1 MNIPNFENIQFVDRD
16 LFLTDSYQNILQQL
30 FSELQSGVGKEGFE
44 ISVISSDP
52 NSLTPPQTGGQLA
65 RIQSSF
71 GQPNGVIAGTIIFD
85 PYEINGATLPNRNG
99 QLKVLL
105 NDGTFHGILNS

>member
-16 LFLTDSYQNILQQL
+16 LYLTDNYQNILQQL
-30 FSELQSGVGKEGFE
+30 FTQLQNGVGQEGFQV
-44 ISVISSDP
+44 SNVSSDP
-52 NSLTPPQTGGQLA
+52 NSVTPPTTGGQVA

-71 GQPNGVIAGTIIFD
+71 GQDNGVVVGTVIFD
-85 PYEINGATLPNRNG
+85 PYEVNGATPPARNG

-105 NDGTFHGILNS
+105 NDGVFHGITNS